1 MKNDKYKQN
10 QEQKRNERLLR
21 KYENKFYYTRYSL
34 EYKASIFFSWIFS
47 IGSGLCAFAFMFFVF
62 KLVIASWFISAALAA
77 VICTGWEL
85 LKRHSLILANED
97 YYRQEKPNLTLFLFC
112 IVISGGSIAASYFG
126 AKWTIADSMNEPELI
141 AGTEQKKLLAVELA
155 KIEERINKYENDSNY
170 KTSSGKTYHNLVQFT
185 IPVLERKRD
194 TLSSRLIALQSQIDK
209 TNKETQ
215 VSHLIYRSEMSWHY
229 ALAVGIFDILLILC
243 VGYKEYY
250 ENREAIEKG
259 LKDGQSRNAPNYEKI
274 RTTPVSK
281 PSSNGIITANY
292 KASNNVS
299 REILPMSDILEIKK
313 EIRRKQG
320 ALRSNKSQLRRGKGD
335 PETKK
340 AKIQLYQREIQE
352 LKTKLSN

>member
-1 MKNDKYKQN
+1 
-10 QEQKRNERLLR
+10 
-21 KYENKFYYTRYSL
+21 
-34 EYKASIFFSWIFS
+34 
-47 IGSGLCAFAFMFFVF
+47 
-62 KLVIASWFISAALAA
+62 
-77 VICTGWEL
+77 
-85 LKRHSLILANED
+85 LILANED
-97 YYRQEKPNLTLFLFC
+97 YYRQGKLNLALVLFC

-170 KTSSGKTYHNLVQFT
+170 KTSSGKTYHNLAQFT
-185 IPVLERKRD
+185 IPGLERKRD
-194 TLSSRLIALQSQIDK
+194 TLSSKLIAVQSQIDK

-259 LKDGQSRNAPNYEKI
+259 LKGSESRNTPNYEKI

-281 PSSNGIITANY
+281 PSSNGIITANF
-292 KASNNVS
+292 KASQNTSKEV
-299 REILPMSDILEIKK
+299 LPITGVQGIKE

-320 ALRSNKSQLRRGKGD
+320 ALRSNRSQLKRGKGD
-335 PETKK
+335 PATKK
-340 AKIQLYQREIQE
+340 ANIETYEREIKA
-352 LKTKLSN
+352 LKAQLLIIQN